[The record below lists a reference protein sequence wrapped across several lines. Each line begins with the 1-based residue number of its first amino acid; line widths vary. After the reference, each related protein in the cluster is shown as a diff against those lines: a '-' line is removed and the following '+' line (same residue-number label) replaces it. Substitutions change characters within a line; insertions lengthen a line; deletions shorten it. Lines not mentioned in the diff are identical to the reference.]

1 MMGTTNASAAQV
13 HTFLNDLYGNLVF
26 VMITL
31 HHYNMREFVRRYI
44 LYIFKIYSNYRA
56 NNNRVLRDIQ
66 NIITVQLKKGQNK
79 YKCKQKKN

>member
-1 MMGTTNASAAQV
+1 
-13 HTFLNDLYGNLVF
+13 
-26 VMITL
+26 
-31 HHYNMREFVRRYI
+31 MREFVRRYI

-56 NNNRVLRDIQ
+56 KNNRVLRDIQ